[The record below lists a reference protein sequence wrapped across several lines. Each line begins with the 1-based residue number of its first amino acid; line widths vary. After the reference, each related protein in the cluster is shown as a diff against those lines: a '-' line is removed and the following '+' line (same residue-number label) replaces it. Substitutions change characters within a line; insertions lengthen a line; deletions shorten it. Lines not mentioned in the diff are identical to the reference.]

1 MSADASKSQSATLP
15 PLATLQERE
24 AQLDDLELELA
35 LEDAQLRGQE
45 GQLAAQRQAL
55 TERAARLDQRERQ
68 LIERAGPLLQRD
80 RLAGLGDGQAL
91 GDSDVEG
98 LVAKSLTLHLGREA
112 LLVARHEMLQ
122 RRRQL
127 QAQRRNELL
136 DYEAGFGRAELRL
149 AARERLVAK
158 ATAELLRDLA
168 DTTLPRSTPPVA
180 RSRRSPTPTPS
191 QLPQVPHG
199 TLSLH
204 GIPVARSQIEYDR
217 DGATLLISFPTA
229 LPNLPE
235 KAELLWRGESG
246 SERRFAVRVRRVMAS
261 PTGGAAAVLHPYE
274 WSASDRD
281 ALAVLL
287 LRLA

>member
-80 RLAGLGDGQAL
+80 RLTGLGDGQAL

-127 QAQRRNELL
+127 QAQRRDELL
-136 DYEAGFGRAELRL
+136 NYEAGFGRAELRL
-149 AARERLVAK
+149 AARERLVGTI
-158 ATAELLRDLA
+158 TAELLRDLA
-168 DTTLPRSTPPVA
+168 DAAPPRPTPQPV
-180 RSRRSPTPTPS
+180 RSRRTPTPAPS
-191 QLPQVPHG
+191 QLPHG

-204 GIPVARSQIEYDR
+204 GIPVTRSQIEYDR

-261 PTGGAAAVLHPYE
+261 PTGGAAAVLHPHE
-274 WSASDRD
+274 WSTSDRD